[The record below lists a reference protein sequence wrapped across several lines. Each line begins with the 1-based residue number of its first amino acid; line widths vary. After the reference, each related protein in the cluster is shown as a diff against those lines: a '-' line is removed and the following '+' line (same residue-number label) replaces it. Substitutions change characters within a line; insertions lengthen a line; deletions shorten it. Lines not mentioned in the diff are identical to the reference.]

1 LYSGVRRRR
10 LGLRPRPN
18 KEDIVEEDE
27 EGIVREGDIK
37 GRGRKVEAGGERLL
51 RVATLG
57 IIGEVSLRGGRGED
71 KGLVERIREKGVGV
85 PAKAILLT
93 IYYSKYE

>member
-1 LYSGVRRRR
+1 VRRRR

-37 GRGRKVEAGGERLL
+37 GRGRKIEAGGERLL
-51 RVATLG
+51 
-57 IIGEVSLRGGRGED
+57 
-71 KGLVERIREKGVGV
+71 
-85 PAKAILLT
+85 
-93 IYYSKYE
+93 